1 MFAFAFAYMCGCVHV
16 RMHEREHECINAQVH
31 VRTYVAFVTCR
42 SKTDGHTYQIQEVK
56 KEIAE
61 LSYMMR
67 MGQVS
72 LSCCSLEWLAASCM
86 HVCMHTCMH
95 ELIDVGCIHVFMY
108 ACMEQC
114 MYVCANVCMYIRM
127 YV

>member
-1 MFAFAFAYMCGCVHV
+1 MYVTIVCMCVHTHVCICVYGHVGMFAFVFAYMCGCVHV
-16 RMHEREHECINAQVH
+16 CIYDRARECLNAQVH

-42 SKTDGHTYQIQEVK
+42 STTDGHTYQIQEVK

-72 LSCCSLEWLAASCM
+72 VSAARLNGLLPHACM
-86 HVCMHTCMH
+86 H
-95 ELIDVGCIHVFMY
+95 
-108 ACMEQC
+108 A
-114 MYVCANVCMYIRM
+114 
-127 YV
+127 